1 MPRPLPRN
9 DELANSFELLASLLE
24 LDGADAF
31 RLQAYRRAAERI
43 RESAVP
49 VAQLALEG
57 NAKRLSGIG
66 STIEAKIVELS
77 ETGDLAA
84 LAKLRERVPAGL
96 VEVMRVPGLGPK
108 TARKLWEEL
117 GVKDVDDLRAA
128 ARAHRLRDL
137 PGLGAKTEEKVLQA
151 LDGPATAKVATGRT
165 LLGRALP
172 FVRSVVEE
180 LREHPAAVRVSEA
193 GSVRRRTETVRDLDV
208 IATAS
213 DAGALI
219 AHFTSRPWVADVEA
233 QGQTKATVVS
243 HDGLRFDLRVV
254 PPDCFGNLLQHFTG
268 SKAHNVALR
277 EEAVRRGL
285 SVSEYGVETTATGEV
300 VTMATEAELYAYL
313 GYDWI
318 PPELREGAGELE
330 AARAGELPT
339 LVERADVQ
347 GDLHTH
353 TDWSDGKATLDEMV
367 AAAVAR
373 GHRYLCVCDHA
384 RRLRDGRLERQ
395 AEAIRAV
402 SAAVG
407 ELEVLSGVEVD
418 IRADGS
424 LDMDDETLAE
434 RDWVVASIHAGF
446 RDPEERLTGRLL
458 AAIDH
463 PLVDCIGH
471 PLGRRIN
478 RRAPYGVDFE
488 AVVARAAE
496 TGTFLEINGQPDRL
510 DLRDSHARL
519 AAEAGIGILVS
530 SDAHSSAGLDFL
542 DLAISQARRAWLT
555 AAQIVNTRPWSK
567 VKAMRKR

>member
-1 MPRPLPRN
+1 MARSLPRN
-9 DELANSFELLASLLE
+9 DDLARSFELLADLLE

-43 RESAVP
+43 RDSAVP
-49 VAQLALEG
+49 VAQLALDG
-57 NAKRLSGIG
+57 KARSLSGIG

-84 LAKLRERVPAGL
+84 LAKLRGRIPPGL
-96 VEVMRVPGLGPK
+96 VDVMHVPGLGPK
-108 TARKLWEEL
+108 TARKLWQEL
-117 GVKDVDDLRAA
+117 GVEDVDGLRAA
-128 ARAHRLRDL
+128 AKEHKLQAL
-137 PGLGAKTEEKVLQA
+137 PGLGAKTEQKLLQA
-151 LDGPATAKVATGRT
+151 IDSRDTANVATGRA

-172 FVRSVVEE
+172 FVGAVVEE
-180 LREHPAAVRVSEA
+180 LRSHPAAVNVSEA

-208 IATAS
+208 IATAL

-219 AHFTSRPWVADVEA
+219 AHFTSRPWVAEVVA

-254 PPDCFGNLLQHFTG
+254 PPDCYGNLLQHFTG

-285 SVSEYGVETTATGEV
+285 SVSEYGVETTATRET
-300 VTMATEAELYAYL
+300 VTMATEEELYSYL
-313 GYDWI
+313 GYEWI

-330 AARAGELPT
+330 AARTGTLPA
-339 LVERADVQ
+339 LIERAAVQ

-353 TDWSDGKATLDEMV
+353 TDWSDGKASLDEMV

-373 GHRYLCVCDHA
+373 GHRYLGVCDHA
-384 RRLRDGRLERQ
+384 RRLRDGRLGRQ
-395 AEAIRAV
+395 AEAIRAAT
-402 SAAVG
+402 AAADG
-407 ELEVLSGVEVD
+407 IEILSGVEVD

-446 RDPEERLTGRLL
+446 RDPQEQLTSRLL
-458 AAIDH
+458 AAIGH

-478 RRAPYGVDFE
+478 RRASLQVDFE

-519 AAEAGIGILVS
+519 AAEAGVGIVVS
-530 SDAHSSAGLDFL
+530 SDAHSTGGLGFL
-542 DLAISQARRAWLT
+542 DLAVSQARRAWLS
-555 AAQIVNTRPWSK
+555 ADQVVNTRSWSE